1 MAVTSFNSDLR
12 SILCNTINIDL
23 NLPQVS
29 NGMHAA
35 NQEFSSVEA
44 NANDLTIISLTS
56 MTIIKMI
63 KMIITIIIRQMPMRA
78 TEWAPSQ
85 QRWMSSSSSYSP
97 WSATWS
103 KRSSSTWSSS
113 SSWWQLPPPAHVAH
127 AHAVRAVPRPRHLHH
142 PGSRSISFYVYLWLM
157 TKIFF

>member
-1 MAVTSFNSDLR
+1 MPNIVVI
-12 SILCNTINIDL
+12 ILIIVIIGITVITLIIVSNIINIDI

-85 QRWMSSSSSYSP
+85 QR
-97 WSATWS
+97 
-103 KRSSSTWSSS
+103 
-113 SSWWQLPPPAHVAH
+113 
-127 AHAVRAVPRPRHLHH
+127 
-142 PGSRSISFYVYLWLM
+142 
-157 TKIFF
+157 